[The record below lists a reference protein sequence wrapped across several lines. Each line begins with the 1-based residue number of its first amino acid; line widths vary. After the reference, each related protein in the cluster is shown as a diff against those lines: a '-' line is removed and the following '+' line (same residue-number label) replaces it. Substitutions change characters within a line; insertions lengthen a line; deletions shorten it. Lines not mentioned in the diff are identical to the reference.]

1 MLLEPRASPLAIST
15 IRSSSENNGLLA
27 RTWNESLVAGHLA
40 RMPKSLSSIPALQTE
55 QIGVVTEFDWQTVT
69 VLLQPL
75 IDLQN
80 VVPG

>member
-1 MLLEPRASPLAIST
+1 MLLEPRANPLAIST

-40 RMPKSLSSIPALQTE
+40 RMPKA
-55 QIGVVTEFDWQTVT
+55 
-69 VLLQPL
+69 LLQPL